1 MFSAPRQDFLASIV
15 VFLVALPLCMGIAIA
30 SGAPVAAGLITGIV
44 GGLIVGFI
52 SGAPLQVSGPAAG
65 LTVIVYQIIA
75 DHGLET
81 LGITVLVAGLIQLV
95 AGLLKYGRWF
105 RAVSPAVVYGML
117 AGIGVLI
124 FASQT
129 HVMVD
134 DSPKGSGLDNLL
146 SILGALAKGLPI
158 PEMYSNEQRS
168 EERAFLQEYGNLHE
182 EQVQIRELASEQ
194 IPHDDKTHPLNT
206 TSLGQ
211 LKLIS
216 AKQDALQMNFTELT
230 TELKK
235 TEVVVSAAN
244 PEALQKELQRTPEI
258 LAAAHKAL
266 MEGDPQKIIDTQA
279 AAQHSIEQLLSLLI
293 NHDWAAKI
301 GLLTIVLLVAWKA
314 IPVKKFQFVP
324 APLFAVIVV
333 TALAT
338 IYKIPVLYVEVPENL
353 WSEIHFPSWVVFQST
368 PWSVILGSGI
378 LLAAVA
384 SAETLL
390 CANAVDQMQT
400 HTRTQYDSELAGQGV
415 GNIICGILGALPM
428 TGVIVRS
435 SANVTAGAR
444 TRLST
449 ILHGLWL
456 LIFVFFLSFVLR
468 LIPTAALAAILVYT
482 GYKLVDIK
490 MIKKLKTHGWGEV
503 FIYFATLGT
512 IVCTDLLTGVIT
524 GIVLSAI
531 KLLHTFSH
539 LEIELS
545 CDATTKTAHLKL
557 EGAATFIRLPLLSE
571 ELERVP
577 RNYELHVDFEKLNHI
592 DHACLDLLMTW
603 ARQHERT
610 GGRLI
615 IDWETL
621 HTSLNRTRESAR

>member
-1 MFSAPRQDFLASIV
+1 MLSGSRQDILASIV

-146 SILGALAKGLPI
+146 SIPGALAKGLPI
-158 PEMYSNEQRS
+158 PEMHSNEQRS

-235 TEVVVSAAN
+235 
-244 PEALQKELQRTPEI
+244 Q
-258 LAAAHKAL
+258 
-266 MEGDPQKIIDTQA
+266 
-279 AAQHSIEQLLSLLI
+279 
-293 NHDWAAKI
+293 
-301 GLLTIVLLVAWKA
+301 
-314 IPVKKFQFVP
+314 
-324 APLFAVIVV
+324 
-333 TALAT
+333 
-338 IYKIPVLYVEVPENL
+338 
-353 WSEIHFPSWVVFQST
+353 
-368 PWSVILGSGI
+368 
-378 LLAAVA
+378 
-384 SAETLL
+384 
-390 CANAVDQMQT
+390 
-400 HTRTQYDSELAGQGV
+400 
-415 GNIICGILGALPM
+415 
-428 TGVIVRS
+428 RS
-435 SANVTAGAR
+435 SSLQQ
-444 TRLST
+444 TRKHCKRSCSGHQKSLPPLTKHSWKETPRKLSIRRLQLST
-449 ILHGLWL
+449 
-456 LIFVFFLSFVLR
+456 
-468 LIPTAALAAILVYT
+468 
-482 GYKLVDIK
+482 
-490 MIKKLKTHGWGEV
+490 
-503 FIYFATLGT
+503 
-512 IVCTDLLTGVIT
+512 
-524 GIVLSAI
+524 VLSS
-531 KLLHTFSH
+531 FYR
-539 LEIELS
+539 
-545 CDATTKTAHLKL
+545 C
-557 EGAATFIRLPLLSE
+557 
-571 ELERVP
+571 
-577 RNYELHVDFEKLNHI
+577 
-592 DHACLDLLMTW
+592 
-603 ARQHERT
+603 
-610 GGRLI
+610 
-615 IDWETL
+615 
-621 HTSLNRTRESAR
+621 